1 MIPTS
6 ESTGIYNF
14 DQLRHHRCTLS
25 APGARLHIASYKVST
40 FDLPKNR
47 DSVPKQN
54 LRYLTKIIIEL

>member
-25 APGARLHIASYKVST
+25 ARGARLHIASGKIIN
-40 FDLPKNR
+40 FGLPKI
-47 DSVPKQN
+47 VA
-54 LRYLTKIIIEL
+54 LYLKKAL